1 MAITQKKLE
10 SSKDKDKNNSKLT
23 INVCGC
29 RGCAPVPIQTD
40 LGISA
45 SKWGSSD
52 VELAHLRYGWIKGGP
67 VPLASARRDHCYS
80 SLFVLTTGVHAV
92 GS

>member
-29 RGCAPVPIQTD
+29 RGCAPVPIQTE
-40 LGISA
+40 S
-45 SKWGSSD
+45 
-52 VELAHLRYGWIKGGP
+52 
-67 VPLASARRDHCYS
+67 VPQS
-80 SLFVLTTGVHAV
+80 GAV
-92 GS
+92 AMSNLHI